1 MTKRHLIVDTRPLRE
16 SRDFRLIWIAQLT
29 SNFGRQ
35 MVIVAV
41 AYQAFLLT
49 HNSLAVGLVGL
60 FQAVP
65 VIVAG
70 LYGGALA
77 DRYDRPRMQLVS
89 KLCVAG
95 GSVLL
100 AIGAVG
106 LHTPL
111 WSIYLIVA
119 LTAGATILDLSA
131 QRAMLPQLV
140 RNDSLPAALAL
151 SAILSQAAAI
161 MGPAL
166 AGLILARAGLAWAY
180 AADALGFVPAAALI
194 LRVSAQ
200 PRRSEQAVTFGW
212 GAPKG
217 VLGYLRNDRLLIGI
231 FLADLVAM
239 IFGMPTAV
247 FPQLA
252 LRTYGIGVGG
262 LGLLYAAPAAGAL
275 LGSVFSGWIGSIRR
289 QGVAVLT
296 AIGGWGAAIIGFGL
310 AGSHLWGALL
320 LLAVAGT
327 ADLVSEIFRNT
338 IIQLAVPDSMRGR
351 MSAFAG
357 MVATIGPSLGDL
369 RAGAAASIIGPV
381 SAVVSGG
388 IACIVG
394 VSVLGLTLPELR
406 RQRSQSVVSE
416 GRL

>member
-1 MTKRHLIVDTRPLRE
+1 MTKRRVFVDVTPLRE

-41 AYQAFLLT
+41 AYQVFLVT
-49 HNSLAVGLVGL
+49 HSSLAVGLVGL

-65 VIVAG
+65 VIAAG

-77 DRYDRPRMQLVS
+77 DRYDRPRMQLAS
-89 KLCVAG
+89 KMCVAA

-100 AIGAVG
+100 AVGASG
-106 LHTPL
+106 FRAPL

-140 RNDSLPAALAL
+140 RNESLPAALAL

-166 AGLILARAGLAWAY
+166 AGLILARAGLTWAY
-180 AADALGFVPAAALI
+180 AADALGFLPAAGLI
-194 LRVSAQ
+194 SRVSGQ
-200 PRRSEQAVTFGW
+200 PRRGEQQVMLGW

-217 VLGYLRNDRLLIGI
+217 VLGYLRKDRLLIGV
-231 FLADLVAM
+231 FFADLVAM

-275 LGSVFSGWIGSIRR
+275 LGSVFSGWIGRIRR

-296 AIGGWGAAIIGFGL
+296 AIAIWGAAIVGFGL
-310 AGSHLWGALL
+310 AGTHLWGAIL
-320 LLAVAGT
+320 LLAVAGS

-338 IIQLAVPDSMRGR
+338 IIQLSVPDSMRGR

-357 MVATIGPSLGDL
+357 MVATVGPSMGDL
-369 RAGAAASIIGPV
+369 RAGAAASIIGPIA
-381 SAVVSGG
+381 AVVSGG
-388 IACIVG
+388 VACIVG
-394 VSVLGLTLPELR
+394 VSILGLSLPELR
-406 RQRSQSVVSE
+406 RQRAGSVESE
-416 GRL
+416 GQL

>member
-1 MTKRHLIVDTRPLRE
+1 MTKGRLFVDIAPLRE

-41 AYQAFLLT
+41 AYQVFLIT
-49 HNSLAVGLVGL
+49 HSSLAVGLVGL

-89 KLCVAG
+89 KACVAT
-95 GSVLL
+95 GSLLL
-100 AIGAVG
+100 AVGAIGFRA
-106 LHTPL
+106 PL
-111 WSIYLIVA
+111 WGIYLVVA
-119 LTAGATILDLSA
+119 LTAGVTILDLSA
-131 QRAMLPQLV
+131 QRSMLPQLV

-161 MGPAL
+161 MGPAI
-166 AGLILARAGLAWAY
+166 AGLILARAGLIWAY
-180 AADALGFVPAAALI
+180 GADALGFFPAAVLI
-194 LRVSAQ
+194 LRVSPQ
-200 PRRSEQAVTFGW
+200 PTRGEQHVVFGW
-212 GAPKG
+212 RAPKG
-217 VLGYLRNDRLLIGI
+217 VLGYLRKDRLLIGV
-231 FLADLVAM
+231 FVADLIAM

-252 LRTYGIGVGG
+252 LRTYGIGPGG

-275 LGSVFSGWIGSIRR
+275 LGSVFSGWIGAIRR

-296 AIGGWGAAIIGFGL
+296 AIFLWGVAIIGFGL
-310 AGSHLWGALL
+310 AGTHLWGALL

-338 IIQLAVPDSMRGR
+338 IIQLSVPDSMRGR

-357 MVATIGPSLGDL
+357 MVATVGPSLGDL
-369 RAGAAASIIGPV
+369 RAGSAASVIGPV

-394 VSVLGLTLPELR
+394 VTVLGLTLPEVR
-406 RQRSQSVVSE
+406 RQRSRSVESVA
-416 GRL
+416 LV

>member
-1 MTKRHLIVDTRPLRE
+1 
-16 SRDFRLIWIAQLT
+16 
-29 SNFGRQ
+29 
-35 MVIVAV
+35 
-41 AYQAFLLT
+41 
-49 HNSLAVGLVGL
+49 
-60 FQAVP
+60 
-65 VIVAG
+65 
-70 LYGGALA
+70 
-77 DRYDRPRMQLVS
+77 MQLVS
-89 KLCVAG
+89 KLCVAA
-95 GSVLL
+95 GSVVL

-180 AADALGFVPAAALI
+180 VADALGFVPAAALI

>member
-1 MTKRHLIVDTRPLRE
+1 MTKRRLFVDATPLRE

-41 AYQAFLLT
+41 AYQVFLLT
-49 HNSLAVGLVGL
+49 HSSLAVGLVGL

-65 VIVAG
+65 VIAAG

-77 DRYDRPRMQLVS
+77 DRYDRPRMQLLS
-89 KLCVAG
+89 KMCVAA

-100 AIGAVG
+100 AVGATG
-106 LHTPL
+106 FRAPL

-140 RNDSLPAALAL
+140 RNESLPAALAL

-166 AGLILARAGLAWAY
+166 AGLILARAGLTWAY
-180 AADALGFVPAAALI
+180 AVDALGFLPAAGLI
-194 LRVSAQ
+194 SRVSPQ
-200 PRRSEQAVTFGW
+200 PRRGEQHVVVGW

-217 VLGYLRNDRLLIGI
+217 VLGYLRKDRLLIGV
-231 FLADLVAM
+231 FTADLVAM

-275 LGSVFSGWIGSIRR
+275 LGSVFSGWIGTIRR

-296 AIGGWGAAIIGFGL
+296 AIAVWGAAIIGFGL
-310 AGSHLWGALL
+310 AGSRLWGAIL
-320 LLAVAGT
+320 LLAVAGS

-338 IIQLAVPDSMRGR
+338 IIQLSVPDSMRGR

-357 MVATIGPSLGDL
+357 MVATVGPSMGDL

-406 RQRSQSVVSE
+406 RQRSGSIESE